1 MKTKKIGAK
10 LVRKMNTNEKVI
22 SDLVKSYA
30 WDTAIIFIQEF
41 SGDVDYSKQIKIQT
55 RLAKTGQAT
64 DGKEQKGKT

>member
-30 WDTAIIFIQEF
+30 WDTGIVFIQEF

-55 RLAKTGQAT
+55 RLAKTEKAT
-64 DGKEQKGKT
+64 DRKTKM